1 MPAARAP
8 APPVRFHP
16 AVEEWFSATFPSPT
30 LAQERGWPPIQAG
43 RHTLVFA
50 PTGSG
55 KTLAAFLAA
64 IDRLM
69 FAPVPERDRGRI
81 VYVSPLRALA
91 VDVERN
97 LRAPIAGIARAAQR
111 RGETLHLPG
120 GGRRTRDPPPA
131 GRARGGR
138 PPPPTP

>member
-1 MPAARAP
+1 MPAARA
-8 APPVRFHP
+8 ALPVRFHP
-16 AVEEWFSATFPSPT
+16 AVEEWFAGTFPRPT
-30 LAQERGWPPIQAG
+30 EAQAKGWPEIQAG

-69 FAPVPERDRGRI
+69 FAPVPDRPARCR
-81 VYVSPLRALA
+81 VLYVSPLRALA

-97 LRAPIAGIARAAQR
+97 LRAPIAGIAQAAAR
-111 RGETLHLPG
+111 RGETGRVPSLLGPPG
-120 GGRRTRDPPPA
+120 D
-131 GRARGGR
+131 
-138 PPPPTP
+138 